1 MDGKWDKS
9 KLIFEEC
16 KKSHPGNISNI
27 YLIYFIFVLIFYYCY
42 LDDGPM
48 ASLMNVMAEYKFK
61 APSDWPGYRV
71 LTEKWR
77 EIGE

>member
-16 KKSHPGNISNI
+16 KKSHP
-27 YLIYFIFVLIFYYCY
+27 
-42 LDDGPM
+42 DDGPM